1 MKEMIKISP
10 SVMCANFRNL
20 EDDIK
25 ILSENGVNLFHF
37 DIMDG
42 HFVPNFALSPII
54 VESLRGISSVPFDI
68 HLMVERPAN
77 FIDRFLKIGVEYI
90 TVHIETASGDLYRIY
105 ERLKESNVGLGI
117 ALNPLTNLKALI
129 YIGKYVSKIT
139 VMTVDPGFI
148 GQNFINSMIL
158 KVEKLKM
165 MREEHSF
172 NFEIE
177 VDGHINPS
185 NFEKVIRAGAD
196 ILVLGTSGLFGLKP
210 NLKEGILEVKKLI
223 SNILQNSSGSGIN
236 KSDLS

>member
-1 MKEMIKISP
+1 MIKISP
-10 SVMCANFRNL
+10 SIMCANLRNL
-20 EDDIK
+20 KNDIQ
-25 ILSENGVNLFHF
+25 ILSDSKVDLFHF

-42 HFVPNFALSPII
+42 HFVPNLALSPMI

-90 TVHIETASGDLYRIY
+90 TVHIETASGDMYRIY

-165 MREEHSF
+165 MREEHGF

-177 VDGHINPS
+177 VDGHINPG
-185 NFEKVIRAGAD
+185 NFKNVIKAGAD

-210 NLKEGILEVKKLI
+210 NLKEGILEVRKLI